1 MMNQCQSIKEAKK
14 NIHLVVPVHF
24 IGFDDVN
31 WMLSA
36 TFDLPKNYLWVLMLA
51 YFPNVDFC
59 CYRFY
64 FKLAK
69 MGFRI

>member
-1 MMNQCQSIKEAKK
+1 MMNHCQSIKEAKK

-36 TFDLPKNYLWVLMLA
+36 TFDLPKKLLVGLNASVFPKCSVLLLSIL
-51 YFPNVDFC
+51 F
-59 CYRFY
+59 
-64 FKLAK
+64 
-69 MGFRI
+69 